1 MVKMYIPLLALVGL
15 ASAKICVN
23 NTVTIQLA
31 ARNIDFNISVPQ
43 NQYEVTA
50 FTQFLARQG
59 SDATAQAAHRF
70 NNVNGTY
77 KVSTQFCRPDTMNNT
92 NAVVQVLTHGIG
104 FDKT

>member
-1 MVKMYIPLLALVGL
+1 MVKMYIPLLALIGL

-23 NTVTIQLA
+23 STVAVQLS
-31 ARNIDFNISVPQ
+31 ARNVNFNISVPQ

-50 FTQFLARQG
+50 FAQFLARQG
-59 SDATAQAAHRF
+59 QNATALVAKGF

-77 KVSTQFCRPDTMNNT
+77 RISTQFCRPDTMNNT